1 MGETRLCREGKRGFR
16 TLTTDRQTMLKF
28 GDWINRKRHNG
39 GYGIQSPSS
48 FFFVTQVLKEKL
60 PYYAYSILDTII
72 GGNGSRQKHFRE
84 LFRVTN
90 HYQPAN
96 CISVGSAAGA
106 CTMLLARPSVAHY
119 AVVPTGM
126 TPDIQTL
133 LNDSR
138 CHIVDSTEQLPAIID
153 KIGEIGML
161 FVDATEDAHAFIRA
175 ALPHTNKNS
184 IIIVDGINRSKAI
197 QAWWQQLVGDSATV
211 ITYDMYSYGVLLFDK
226 ERIKQHY
233 TLKR

>member
-1 MGETRLCREGKRGFR
+1 
-16 TLTTDRQTMLKF
+16 MLKF
-28 GDWINRKRHNG
+28 SDWINRKRHNG

-48 FFFVTQVLKEKL
+48 FFFITQVLKERL
-60 PYYAYSILDTII
+60 PYYAFPTLDTAI
-72 GGNGSRQKHFRE
+72 GGSKGRRKHFRE

-133 LNDSR
+133 LNDGR
-138 CHIVDSTEQLPAIID
+138 CHIVDSTKQLPAIID
-153 KIGEIGML
+153 KMGEIGML
-161 FVDATEDAHAFIRA
+161 FVDATEDAQAFIRA

-197 QAWWQQLVGDSATV
+197 QAWWQQLVGDNATV